1 MLIGIAITLIS
12 MYFQQKFFKQNERW
26 REENRAFIMERKEEF
41 IMPGYTKKS
50 TITVFFISLGLL
62 VILISLVCKFIMW

>member
-12 MYFQQKFFKQNERW
+12 MYFQQKLFKQNETW
-26 REENRAFIMERKEEF
+26 REENRAFIMERKAEF
-41 IMPGYTKKS
+41 VMPGYNKKS
-50 TITVFFISLGLL
+50 TLSVIGIIFGLL

>member
-1 MLIGIAITLIS
+1 MILGIAILLIS
-12 MYFQQKFFKQNERW
+12 IHFQQKFFKQNETW

-41 IMPGYTKKS
+41 VMPGYTKKS

-62 VILISLVCKFIMW
+62 VILISFLCKLIIS